1 MARIKRLDKETA
13 TSLQF
18 VFITFIPLINYIVGV
33 WLGSGGLYVSLVMVL
48 ALSAY
53 KLTKRDSVK
62 VSPVWLAFFVVLALY
77 GVLSRNSDLNSIQ
90 MILYV
95 FLPALVAI
103 SKIDMHKFVRFS
115 TYSSLALLLVFPTLI
130 RDLSNEGIRQIS
142 LNGTSYAVLPVF
154 VAGLF
159 HFTFYRKE
167 EPNLIIRLC
176 YIIDIILG
184 LLLITY
190 ANRGVVLSLV
200 ISVFAAVVFN
210 QKDRITFRRGL
221 FIGVLFIV
229 AIVFIMNIQSI
240 LLLVYNTLS
249 KYGIEL
255 SFVNKSILLNQM
267 QDISNGRNGIRD
279 YVLSHVGESIVW
291 GHGLSSI
298 YHNSGG
304 SIVYPHNMILQL
316 LYDGGLILSIPIIVL
331 LMSMTIYLFKGRD
344 NNIRILILFFSV
356 VCVPKMMMSSNVWLN
371 PAFWLFVFAMF
382 NHSGRLLYEQGEITA
397 KQPVNNH

>member
-1 MARIKRLDKETA
+1 MARTKRLDKETA

-90 MILYV
+90 MILYI

-167 EPNLIIRLC
+167 EPNLII
-176 YIIDIILG
+176 
-184 LLLITY
+184 
-190 ANRGVVLSLV
+190 
-200 ISVFAAVVFN
+200 FAM
-210 QKDRITFRRGL
+210 L
-221 FIGVLFIV
+221 
-229 AIVFIMNIQSI
+229 
-240 LLLVYNTLS
+240 Y
-249 KYGIEL
+249 
-255 SFVNKSILLNQM
+255 KS
-267 QDISNGRNGIRD
+267 
-279 YVLSHVGESIVW
+279 
-291 GHGLSSI
+291 
-298 YHNSGG
+298 
-304 SIVYPHNMILQL
+304 L
-316 LYDGGLILSIPIIVL
+316 LY
-331 LMSMTIYLFKGRD
+331 
-344 NNIRILILFFSV
+344 
-356 VCVPKMMMSSNVWLN
+356 
-371 PAFWLFVFAMF
+371 
-382 NHSGRLLYEQGEITA
+382 
-397 KQPVNNH
+397 